1 MYNNTVYLRGG
12 VRPDPGGI
20 AKMNLTKITSALS
33 LVLVLLV
40 IALLLV
46 LAIGGVEIS
55 DQTLIG
61 PVFKEGTVR
70 LGLDLAGGSSITYQ
84 AYTTDGSSVESSGMD
99 DVLDV
104 MRNRLD
110 NAGYTEALAYRSGDD
125 MLIIELPSI
134 DDPTTA
140 ALDFMQTAKLEFRIH
155 GKEEAALT
163 GEDVATAYGGYYQD
177 KKTGEVVYAV
187 FLEFT
192 ADGANKFAQTTAYCA
207 KNNVTLDILVDDS
220 VLSSPSVG
228 SEYAT
233 YGITGGK
240 AQISGSFTSLEQVK
254 ALGNNIDAGA
264 LRYNLRQVSME
275 SVKASLGENALRI
288 SLIAGAIGLFLVIA
302 FMMLYY
308 RVSGLWASVSLIGYM
323 AVFFLVL
330 AIGKFNLT
338 LTGIA
343 GIVLSIGMAV
353 DANVIIFER
362 MKEEI
367 KSGKTVKSSI
377 KSGFKR
383 ALWAVL
389 DSNVTTIIACVVLYI
404 FGSGTIRGFA
414 LTLGIGVVISL
425 VSSLLLTRALLYLG
439 VNMGWSDT
447 KLYKVGFGGDKNA

>member
-1 MYNNTVYLRGG
+1 
-12 VRPDPGGI
+12 
-20 AKMNLTKITSALS
+20 MNLTKLTSAVS

-46 LAIGGVEIS
+46 LAIGGVEIG
-55 DQTLIG
+55 DQVLIG
-61 PVFKEGTVR
+61 PIFKEGTVR

-84 AYTTDGSSVESSGMD
+84 AYTTDGSSVESAGME
-99 DVLDV
+99 DVLEV

-125 MLIIELPSI
+125 MLVIELPSI
-134 DDPTTA
+134 EDPTTA

-155 GKEEAALT
+155 GEDKASLT
-163 GEDVATAYGGYYQD
+163 GEDVATAYGGYQQD
-177 KKTGEVVYAV
+177 ESTGEVVYAV

-192 ADGANKFAQTTAYCA
+192 SEGADKFAEATAYCA
-207 KNNVTLDILVDDS
+207 KNSVSLDILVDDT
-220 VLSSPSVG
+220 VLSSPSVS
-228 SEYAT
+228 SEYST

-240 AQISGSFTSLEQVK
+240 AQISGSFTSLDQVK

-288 SLIAGAIGLFLVIA
+288 SLIAGGIFLVIV
-302 FMMLYY
+302 FMILYY
-308 RVSGLWASVSLIGYM
+308 RVSGLWASVSLVGYM

-367 KSGKTVKSSI
+367 RSGKTVKSSI

-389 DSNVTTIIACVVLYI
+389 DSNVTTIIACIVLYI

-414 LTLGIGVVISL
+414 LTLGIGVIISL
-425 VSSLLLTRALLYLG
+425 ISSLLLTRMLLYLG
-439 VNMGWSDT
+439 VNMGWSNT
-447 KLYKVGFGGDKNA
+447 KLYKVGFGGDHNA